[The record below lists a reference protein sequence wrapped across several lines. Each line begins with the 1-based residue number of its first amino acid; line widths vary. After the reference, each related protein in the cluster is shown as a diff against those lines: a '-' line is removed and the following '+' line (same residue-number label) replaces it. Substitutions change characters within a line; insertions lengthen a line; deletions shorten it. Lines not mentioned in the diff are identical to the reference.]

1 MLSFLFGVVVLGLDI
16 WAILNVFKS
25 RATDGAKIGWLIGIL
40 IFPLLGFVVWALAG
54 PKDTMR
60 LPRF

>member
-1 MLSFLFGVVVLGLDI
+1 MLSFLFGVVILGLDI

-25 RATDGAKIGWLIGIL
+25 RATDGAKVGWLLGIL
-40 IFPLLGFVVWALAG
+40 LFPLVGFIVWALAG
-54 PKDTMR
+54 PKDVKQ

>member
-1 MLSFLFGVVVLGLDI
+1 MLSFLFGVVILGLDI

-25 RATDGAKIGWLIGIL
+25 RSTDGAKIGWLLGIL
-40 IFPLLGFVVWALAG
+40 LFPLVGFIVWALAG
-54 PKDTMR
+54 PKDVKQ